1 MFGKRQGAGKAERD
15 LPTPETLY
23 DGTHTLI
30 RRYDQVID
38 VTFKSVTVHE
48 READAVMHDVMEVCD
63 GVACDRMIVGLG
75 RVSLLTSP
83 GIGTLIRLHKWAASK
98 GGRLAVYG
106 LNDELQEVMRLT
118 RMDRLFPIED
128 DQVSAYNDVVEGE
141 G

>member
-1 MFGKRQGAGKAERD
+1 MLGNRNGGGKAEGE

-30 RRYDQVID
+30 RRYGEVID
-38 VTFKSVTVHE
+38 VTFNSGTVHE
-48 READAVMHDVMEVCD
+48 REAEAVMHDVMEVCD

-83 GIGTLIRLHKWAASK
+83 GIGTLIRLHKWAASQ